1 MNGASVGGIF
11 HFTSRNKSF
20 CWPGLG
26 IGIAA
31 QQGFA
36 GVKVIAATAIEY
48 AQGWRGHRDVK
59 QKLSPPN
66 LLIADS

>member
-36 GVKVIAATAIEY
+36 GVKVIAAMAIDTRK
-48 AQGWRGHRDVK
+48 AGAGTGT
-59 QKLSPPN
+59 LSKN
-66 LLIADS
+66 